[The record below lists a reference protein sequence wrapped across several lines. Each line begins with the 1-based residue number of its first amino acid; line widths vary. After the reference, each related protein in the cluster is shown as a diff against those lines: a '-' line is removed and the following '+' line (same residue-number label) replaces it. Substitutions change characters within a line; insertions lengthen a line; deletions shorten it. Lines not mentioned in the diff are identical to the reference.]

1 MEIRRASIFDFSHI
15 CALLVRMHENTD
27 FDLPE
32 IDGEKFSNAVLRT
45 INQGIV
51 LVAIEDGQMIG
62 SIGGIKSSEWWSNE
76 PLLGD
81 IWFYVE
87 PESRATRAAANLVKE
102 FMSAG
107 QGMKVKLGHIYGNDL
122 DRKDNFSERLG
133 LKKIGT
139 SYFSE
144 AS

>member
-62 SIGGIKSSEWWSNE
+62 AIGGIKSSEWWSNE

-81 IWFYVE
+81 IWFYAE

-107 QGMKVKLGHIYGNDL
+107 QGMNIKLGHIYGNDL
-122 DRKDNFSERLG
+122 DRKDNFFERLG
-133 LKKIGT
+133 LKRVGT

>member
-81 IWFYVE
+81 T
-87 PESRATRAAANLVKE
+87 SR
-102 FMSAG
+102 
-107 QGMKVKLGHIYGNDL
+107 
-122 DRKDNFSERLG
+122 
-133 LKKIGT
+133 
-139 SYFSE
+139 
-144 AS
+144 

>member
-1 MEIRRASIFDFSHI
+1 MEIRQASIFDFSHI
-15 CALLVRMHENTD
+15 CALLVRMHKESD
-27 FDLPE
+27 VELSE
-32 IDGEKFSNAVLRT
+32 IDADKFSSSVLRT

-51 LVAIEDGQMIG
+51 FVAIEDGKMIG
-62 SIGGIKSSEWWSNE
+62 SIGGIKSSEWWSVE

-107 QGMKVKLGHIYGNDL
+107 QGMRIKLGHIYGSDL
-122 DRKDNFSERLG
+122 DRKDNFFERLG
-133 LKKIGT
+133 LKKVGT